1 MKNTITYT
9 STLSAEVAETLG
21 EYSRKL
27 RLPKNKII
35 EDALT
40 SYLENLK
47 REEYARSFRRAA
59 QDEEMQELAEQGLV
73 DYLKMTE

>member
-1 MKNTITYT
+1 MKNSITYT

-40 SYLENLK
+40 SYLESLK
-47 REEYARSFRRAA
+47 REEYARSFRQAA
-59 QDEEMQELAEQGLV
+59 QDGEMKELAEQGLA